1 MKGGNIGHVNLSSMK
16 KRSWQPHK
24 SFGNDV
30 TLLYETHYT
39 SPYVYHARWIQ
50 LHAFRTAVV
59 ISLRGIG
66 QNKHK
71 LFKKLVSGY
80 NQFFLNYSGRHC
92 HKIARD
98 FKSNEL
104 EYLSWILTLTG
115 E

>member
-24 SFGNDV
+24 SFGNDI

-39 SPYVYHARWIQ
+39 SPHVYHAQWTQ

-66 QNKHK
+66 N
-71 LFKKLVSGY
+71 LSVDTIS
-80 NQFFLNYSGRHC
+80 FFLTIVVATVIRLQVT
-92 HKIARD
+92 
-98 FKSNEL
+98 FKSDEL
-104 EYLSWILTLTG
+104 KYLSWILTLTG
-115 E
+115 G